1 MDATRE
7 RTWLDVTPRA
17 DGGMWRLPLLRA
29 RGATPG
35 PRLAV
40 LGAVHGDEYDG
51 PEVIHRVYD
60 QLDPRAL
67 RGELVMV
74 PVSNVAAYE
83 AITRLSPVDGANL
96 ARAFPG
102 KADGT
107 LTERIA
113 RVLSDQVIAGSDGL
127 IDIHSGGVAY
137 TIPTLAGY
145 TASDAPLHQANRA
158 LAEAFGA
165 PVLWAHPAPIP
176 PGRSLSA
183 ADALGVPCMYTEA
196 PGGGRVTDETLA
208 CFVRGVF
215 NVMRH
220 LGMLEGAP
228 EYAPPRRLIGDGN
241 LDQIISAPCAGHFRS
256 DVELLQPV
264 TAGQRLGTIFNLIGE
279 PLAEVRADRDGVV
292 ITLRA
297 LHRVNAGDGLVH
309 LTQPQG
315 ETNS

>member
-1 MDATRE
+1 MEATRE

-17 DGGMWRLPLLRA
+17 DGGMWRLPFLRV
-29 RGATPG
+29 RGAAPG

-51 PEVIHRVYD
+51 PEVIHRVFD

-113 RVLSDQVIAGSDGL
+113 RVLSDQVIAGSNAL

-145 TASDAPLHQANRA
+145 TSSDAPLHRANRA

-196 PGGGRVTDETLA
+196 PGGGRVTAETLA

-215 NVMRH
+215 NTMRH
-220 LGMLEGAP
+220 LGMLDGAP
-228 EYAPPRRLIGDGN
+228 EYAPPRRFIGDGN

-264 TAGQRLGTIFNLIGE
+264 TAGQRLGVIFNLIGE

-315 ETNS
+315 DNTP